1 MKALYLPK
9 RMRQGPEDNK
19 WFANLAVLPDC
30 FQRRLLMGRKV
41 ILALFL
47 GLALVTLV
55 VPVFAQGEAGAAGA
69 AKPAVD
75 QWLLISACFGMAL
88 AAAGCGYAQSRALGA
103 ACEGV
108 SRNPGATDTIRI
120 FIFLGLAF
128 IEFLALLTF
137 VVIMILL
144 FR

>member
-1 MKALYLPK
+1 MAKKLI
-9 RMRQGPEDNK
+9 
-19 WFANLAVLPDC
+19 LAVL
-30 FQRRLLMGRKV
+30 
-41 ILALFL
+41 L

-55 VPVFAQGEAGAAGA
+55 APVFAQSEPGAAAGA
-69 AKPAVD
+69 GVPKD

-88 AAAGCGYAQSRALGA
+88 AAAGCGYAQSKALAA

>member
-1 MKALYLPK
+1 MARKLILISLF
-9 RMRQGPEDNK
+9 G
-19 WFANLAVLPDC
+19 VL
-30 FQRRLLMGRKV
+30 LLM
-41 ILALFL
+41 LA
-47 GLALVTLV
+47 T
-55 VPVFAQGEAGAAGA
+55 PVFAQSEAGGA
-69 AKPAVD
+69 AKQPS
-75 QWLLISACFGMAL
+75 QWLLITSGFSMAL
-88 AAAGCGYAQSRALGA
+88 AAAGCGYAQSRALTA

-137 VVIMILL
+137 VVIMILV

>member
-1 MKALYLPK
+1 
-9 RMRQGPEDNK
+9 
-19 WFANLAVLPDC
+19 
-30 FQRRLLMGRKV
+30 MGRKL
-41 ILALFL
+41 ILISLFGVL
-47 GLALVTLV
+47 LLMLAT
-55 VPVFAQGEAGAAGA
+55 PVFAQSEAGGA
-69 AKPAVD
+69 AKQPN
-75 QWLLISACFGMAL
+75 QWLLITSGFSMAL
-88 AAAGCGYAQSRALGA
+88 AAAGCGYAQSRALTA

-137 VVIMILL
+137 VVIMILV